1 MLIAYHNTLVAGTI
15 ITIDCMVKVTGI
27 LGTASEVLYKEKY
40 MRIKINPAQTM
51 KCTDF
56 KHPVFWTQRCECV
69 MGTISLCGSL
79 WDSLHQ
85 QPDLLSQVSC
95 TNIIMEELLALTS
108 TIQNWQHYFWLNLH
122 MGVLL

>member
-56 KHPVFWTQRCECV
+56 KHLVFWTQRCECV
-69 MGTISLCGSL
+69 MGTISICVGFIMGLTPPTTRSL
-79 WDSLHQ
+79 
-85 QPDLLSQVSC
+85 
-95 TNIIMEELLALTS
+95 I
-108 TIQNWQHYFWLNLH
+108 
-122 MGVLL
+122 